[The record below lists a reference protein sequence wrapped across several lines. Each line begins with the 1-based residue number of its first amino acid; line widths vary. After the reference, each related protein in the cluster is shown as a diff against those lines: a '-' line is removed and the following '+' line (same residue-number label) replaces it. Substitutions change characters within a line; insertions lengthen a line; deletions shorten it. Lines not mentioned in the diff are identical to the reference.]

1 MKIYLVTVGKIKN
14 KSYIAEIENYLK
26 QIPYQVQIIEIKDEP
41 TKEGMKK
48 EKEAILKK
56 IPKNSY
62 IICLDRKGKEYSSIK
77 FSSFLEN
84 LINTKNK
91 DIVFII
97 GGSYGIDYDLLV
109 YANEKISFSKLTF
122 PHQLMRVILV
132 EQIYRAF
139 KIMENH
145 PYHKWGRHDKKYI
158 LGF

>member
-1 MKIYLVTVGKIKN
+1 MKIYLLAVGKIKN
-14 KSYIAEIENYLK
+14 KSYITEIENYLK
-26 QIPYQVQIIEIKDEP
+26 QIPYEFQIIEIKDEP
-41 TKEGMKK
+41 TKAGMKK

-56 IPKNSY
+56 IPKDSY

-77 FSSFLEN
+77 FSSFIEN
-84 LINTKNK
+84 LINSRNK

-97 GGSYGIDYDLLV
+97 GGSYGIDEELLAK
-109 YANEKISFSKLTF
+109 ANEKVSFSKLTF

-145 PYHKWGRHDKKYI
+145 PYHK
-158 LGF
+158 